1 MRDRF
6 GLLYNTNSTEP
17 INTRAHELMKMLP
30 KKESRTNFVHFQCK
44 TTLIVPLEQDENSPV
59 RINGSAMIFCERL
72 IHERWQYVTPE
83 HWPEVLINF
92 QLENSK

>member
-30 KKESRTNFVHFQCK
+30 NKESRTNFVHFQCK
-44 TTLIVPLEQDENSPV
+44 TTLIVPLEQDKNSLV

-83 HWPEVLINF
+83 HWPEVLVNF